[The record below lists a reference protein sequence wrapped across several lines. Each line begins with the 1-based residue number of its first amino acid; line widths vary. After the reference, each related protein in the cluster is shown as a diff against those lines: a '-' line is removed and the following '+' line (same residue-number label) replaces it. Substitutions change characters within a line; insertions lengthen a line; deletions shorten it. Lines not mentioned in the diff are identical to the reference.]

1 NMSSDYYHN
10 LAMNNNPNLL
20 ANKLLLDILNYGL
33 VIEGAA
39 NKPRVDIEA
48 GVTRSWDFTAS
59 SGQAD
64 ELSIMGRVSV
74 PLNES
79 DQVQMKQRNIN
90 LEINRHKR
98 VLDDLEYNLKREI
111 DNIINNIKLNE
122 LELDIENKQKEVL
135 LNEVTIEKESYK
147 LGVSSSLDVYESE
160 INLNNQSLKLIE
172 LNNNIYKSYFSLLN
186 QLGDLKVN
194 Q

>member
-1 NMSSDYYHN
+1 
-10 LAMNNNPNLL
+10 
-20 ANKLLLDILNYGL
+20 
-33 VIEGAA
+33 
-39 NKPRVDIEA
+39 
-48 GVTRSWDFTAS
+48 
-59 SGQAD
+59 
-64 ELSIMGRVSV
+64 
-74 PLNES
+74 
-79 DQVQMKQRNIN
+79 
-90 LEINRHKR
+90 KR

-111 DNIINNIKLNE
+111 DNIINNIKLNQ
-122 LELDIENKQKEVL
+122 LELDIENKQKDVL

-147 LGVSSSLDVYESE
+147 LGVSSSLDVYQSE

>member
-1 NMSSDYYHN
+1 MNEWSLGFSKRKKRNPGVDGSPSHYIRMSG
-10 LAMNNNPNLL
+10 
-20 ANKLLLDILNYGL
+20 KIILNTTPSTGKLRITY
-33 VIEGAA
+33 V
-39 NKPRVDIEA
+39 
-48 GVTRSWDFTAS
+48 
-59 SGQAD
+59 
-64 ELSIMGRVSV
+64 
-74 PLNES
+74 
-79 DQVQMKQRNIN
+79 
-90 LEINRHKR
+90 KR
-98 VLDDLEYNLKREI
+98 
-111 DNIINNIKLNE
+111 LNE
-122 LELDIENKQKEVL
+122 LELAIENKQKELL